1 MLKKYFLILTFTF
14 IPLVSS
20 FTQTTVSKFAGEF
33 LSIGVGGRALG
44 MGGAYTALAN
54 DVTAG
59 YYNPAGLIH
68 LNYPQISIMHDERFG
83 NLVNYDYA
91 AVAIP
96 YGTDMSFGLSVMR
109 LAVDGIPDT
118 RNALIDAN
126 GDGILDITQDRLD
139 YNRISEFSDQD
150 WAFYLSFAKRHSDN
164 FSYGASVK
172 IIRRSIAEFSATGIG
187 FDIGVQYTPL
197 ENIFLGATLQ
207 DVTTTLVAWSTGRN
221 ELISPT
227 LKVGGGYK
235 FELFGGIITPVLDL
249 DIRFEGRNFASNINI
264 GPISVDLH
272 EGFEYNY
279 KNVFAIRAGYNDIK
293 QFTIGAG
300 IKLPKLSIDYSFAR
314 FNDSEDERLPDTHR
328 ISLIL
333 TLEQP
338 NFLRDGSK

>member
-1 MLKKYFLILTFTF
+1 MFKKYLLIFSF
-14 IPLVSS
+14 IIVSLS
-20 FTQTTVSKFAGEF
+20 SIYSQTTVSKFAGEF
-33 LSIGVGGRALG
+33 LAIGVGGRALG

-91 AVAIP
+91 AAAIP
-96 YGTDMSFGLSVMR
+96 YGTDMSFGLSIMR

-118 RNALIDAN
+118 RNALVDAN

-139 YNRISEFSDQD
+139 YSRISEFSDQD

-187 FDIGVQYTPL
+187 FDIGVQYTPI
-197 ENIFLGATLQ
+197 ENLFLGATLQ

-235 FELFGGIITPVLDL
+235 FELLGGTITPVLDL

-264 GPISVDLH
+264 
-272 EGFEYNY
+272 
-279 KNVFAIRAGYNDIK
+279 
-293 QFTIGAG
+293 
-300 IKLPKLSIDYSFAR
+300 
-314 FNDSEDERLPDTHR
+314 
-328 ISLIL
+328 
-333 TLEQP
+333 
-338 NFLRDGSK
+338 